1 MQLRVIKADGTEEEY
16 LHTKVIATFIN
27 AFAVPAEKN
36 TAIAQQLAEAVT
48 FYLYNKHGSNKIAS
62 NEISSIIKAV
72 LSSTGFDN
80 AADFLAEHHQRRNLL
95 RARVQVVKVDME
107 KISPDTPLLQID
119 RCGPADP
126 WNKSKIIDNLVNK
139 HNLQPDMARTV
150 ASLVEEKIL
159 NSGFRLVPAGFI
171 RFLAIWQAQT
181 ILSAQQQ
188 VNTCQTAA
196 ESDLAAA
203 YNAVK
208 DDRLRQPQ
216 NGLCPVEA

>member
-1 MQLRVIKADGTEEEY
+1 MQLRVIKADGMEEEY

-48 FYLYNKHGSNKIAS
+48 FYLYNKHGSDKVSS

-72 LSSTGFDN
+72 LTSTGFDN
-80 AADFLAEHHQRRNLL
+80 AADNLAEHHQRRNLL
-95 RARVQVVKVDME
+95 RARIQVVKVDME

-119 RCGPADP
+119 RCGPAQP
-126 WNKSKIIDNLVNK
+126 WNKSEIINDLVNQY
-139 HNLQPDMARTV
+139 NLDPAMARTV

-159 NSGFRLVPAGFI
+159 NSGFRLVPSGFI
-171 RFLAIWQAQT
+171 GFLTLWQMQT

-188 VNTCQTAA
+188 IKTCKDDKEADLTAR
-196 ESDLAAA
+196 
-203 YNAVK
+203 YNAVT

>member
-27 AFAVPAEKN
+27 AFGAPAEKN
-36 TAIAQQLAEAVT
+36 TAIAQQLADAVT
-48 FYLYNKHGSNKIAS
+48 FYLYNKHGSNKITS
-62 NEISSIIKAV
+62 SEISSIIKAV
-72 LSSTGFDN
+72 LTSTGFDN
-80 AADFLAEHHQRRNLL
+80 AADNLAEHHQRRNLL

-119 RCGPADP
+119 RCGPVQP
-126 WNKSKIIDNLVNK
+126 WNKSKIINDLVNQY
-139 HNLQPDMARTV
+139 NLDPAMARTV

-159 NSGFRLVPAGFI
+159 NSGFRLVPCGFI
-171 RFLAIWQAQT
+171 RFLAHWQMQT
-181 ILSAQQQ
+181 VLSAQQQ
-188 VNTCQTAA
+188 IKTCKDDKEINLAEVFNTVT
-196 ESDLAAA
+196 
-203 YNAVK
+203 